1 VVLKY
6 GPDDNSISAMM
17 VDNYMELEPFLL
29 FANAIR
35 STQTGKKIPG
45 KAQYLFRF
53 YFIAQ
58 LFFEREVQNFYQKL
72 SGESELSIKLCVQIC
87 CFSKRKSGTK

>member
-1 VVLKY
+1 VVVGSNPTRSILIVVLKY

-35 STQTGKKIPG
+35 STQTRKKYQG
-45 KAQYLFRF
+45 RLNTFF
-53 YFIAQ
+53 DFIS
-58 LFFEREVQNFYQKL
+58 LPSCSLNERCKIL
-72 SGESELSIKLCVQIC
+72 SKIVRRIKTIH
-87 CFSKRKSGTK
+87 